1 MTAEAARGAPV
12 RWERVESHEKLQGDG
27 PHPIAAAG
35 VDLVL
40 IRTPDGPRVYEGRC
54 PHQGA
59 LLGEGEIEGGALV
72 CRNHRWRFALDS
84 GQRIGGRQCLRACP
98 VREEAGELLVD
109 VGAIERG
116 PAPPAAVKEARRRIS
131 DLPGPRGLPILGNLL
146 QLEPERIHLVLEGW
160 ARQYGSLYTIRF
172 GRKRALVV
180 SDVRLTEPML
190 RDRPQTFRRPSPMAR
205 IFGELGLRGVFSAE
219 GEEWRWQRRLA
230 MEALSQRHLR
240 GFYPALKTVAER
252 FLRRFER
259 AADTGREIDLAAEFK
274 LFTVDV
280 TMLLVFGHDVNTLEQ
295 EGGDVIQ
302 NQLEHIFPL
311 VNRRLI
317 ALLPYWRY
325 FQLPSDRRFARALH
339 KVRDWLEARISES
352 RARLASDPQRAE
364 HPVNFIEAMI
374 CARDETGEPFGSDV
388 LLGNALTMLLAGEDT
403 TAYTLAWA
411 VHHLCDA
418 PKAAAA
424 LQRECDDTLFAER
437 VPADLEQAGS
447 LRYASAVANEAMR
460 LRPVAPMIF
469 LESNHDTAVGD
480 IDFPRGTLAVLLT
493 RPSAVD
499 GAHFAAP
506 QSFRPERWI
515 EGDKPHDPSAHIP
528 FGSGPRIC
536 PGRSLALLEMRI
548 VLATLYRSFTVE
560 RVGSSQDVSELS
572 SFTMM
577 PQGLRVRLRRR
588 S

>member
-1 MTAEAARGAPV
+1 MTQEAASGA
-12 RWERVESHEKLQGDG
+12 RVQWTRIETPEKLQGDG
-27 PHPIAAAG
+27 PHPIAVGG

-40 IRTPDGPRVYEGRC
+40 VRSPAGLRVYEGRC

-98 VREEAGELLVD
+98 VREEAGGLLID
-109 VGAIERG
+109 IGALDRG
-116 PAPPAAVKEARRRIS
+116 PAPRAAAREAKRRIR
-131 DLPGPRGLPILGNLL
+131 DVPGPRGLPILGNLH
-146 QLEPERIHLVLEGW
+146 QLVPERIHLILEEW
-160 ARQYGSLYTIRF
+160 AREYGTLYTVRF

-190 RDRPQTFRRPSPMAR
+190 RERPQTFRRPSPMAT
-205 IFGELGLRGVFSAE
+205 IFGELGMKGVFTAE

-259 AADTGREIDLAAEFK
+259 AADTGRELDLAAELK

-280 TMLLVFGHDVNTLEQ
+280 TMLLVFGHDVNTIEQ
-295 EGGDVIQ
+295 AGGDVIQ
-302 NQLEHIFPL
+302 NQLELLFPL

-317 ALLPYWRY
+317 AMVPYWRY
-325 FQLPSDRRFARALH
+325 FQLPSDRRFARALQ
-339 KVRDWLEARISES
+339 KISDWLEARIAES
-352 RARLASDPQRAE
+352 RSRIASDPQRAE
-364 HPVNFIEAMI
+364 HPANFIEAML
-374 CARDETGEPFGSDV
+374 CARNEAGEPFSNEV

-403 TAYTLAWA
+403 TAYTIAWA
-411 VHHLCDA
+411 VHHLCDSRE
-418 PKAAAA
+418 AAAA
-424 LQRECDDTLFAER
+424 LQQECDAALGTER
-437 VPADLEQAGS
+437 IPADLEQAGS
-447 LRYASAVANEAMR
+447 LRYTSAVANEAMR

-469 LESNHDTAVGD
+469 LESNHDTAIADVA
-480 IDFPRGTLAVLLT
+480 FPKDSLAILLT

-506 QSFRPERWI
+506 QAFRPERWI
-515 EGDKPHDPSAHIP
+515 EGDKPHDPSANIP

-536 PGRSLALLEMRI
+536 PGRSLALLEMRV
-548 VLATLYRSFTVE
+548 VLSTIYRSFGVE
-560 RVGSSQDVSELS
+560 RIGRSQDVSELS

-577 PQGLRVRLRRR
+577 PKDLRVRLRRR

>member
-1 MTAEAARGAPV
+1 MTQQAASGAPE
-12 RWERVESHEKLQGDG
+12 RWARVEAHEKLPGDG
-27 PHPIAAAG
+27 PHTVAVGG

-40 IRTPDGPRVYEGRC
+40 VRSPAGLRVYEGRC

-72 CRNHRWRFALDS
+72 CRNHRWRFALES

-98 VREEAGELLVD
+98 VREEAGALLVD
-109 VGAIERG
+109 LGALDRE
-116 PAPPAAVKEARRRIS
+116 PAQRAAAQNTQRRIS
-131 DLPGPRGLPILGNLL
+131 NLPGPRGLPILGNLV
-146 QLEPERIHLVLEGW
+146 QLAPERIHLILEDW
-160 ARQYGSLYTIRF
+160 ARQYGSLYTVRF
-172 GRKRALVV
+172 GRKPALVV

-190 RDRPQTFRRPSPMAR
+190 RDRPQTFRRPAPMAR
-205 IFGELGLRGVFSAE
+205 IFAEMGMSGVFTAE

-259 AADTGREIDLAAEFK
+259 AADSGRVLDLADEFK

-302 NQLEHIFPL
+302 NQLELLFPL

-317 ALLPYWRY
+317 ALIPYWRY
-325 FQLPSDRRFARALH
+325 FQLPSDRRFARALQ
-339 KVRDWLEARISES
+339 KIREWLEARIAES
-352 RARLASDPQRAE
+352 RTRLASDPQRAE
-364 HPVNFIEAMI
+364 HPANFIEAML
-374 CARDETGEPFGSDV
+374 CARNDDGEPFGSDI

-403 TAYTLAWA
+403 TAYTIAWA
-411 VHHLCDA
+411 VHHLCDSQEA
-418 PKAAAA
+418 SAA
-424 LQRECDDTLFAER
+424 LVRECDAALGTER
-437 VPADLEQAGS
+437 VPVDLEQAGS

-469 LESNHDTAVGD
+469 LESNHDTTVGD
-480 IDFPRGTLAVLLT
+480 VAFPKGSLAVLLT
-493 RPSAVD
+493 RLSAID
-499 GAHFAAP
+499 GAHFAEP
-506 QSFRPERWI
+506 QAFRPERWI
-515 EGDKPHDPSAHIP
+515 EGDKPHDPSANIP

-536 PGRSLALLEMRI
+536 PGRSLALLEMRV
-548 VLATLYRSFTVE
+548 VLSTLYRSFEIE
-560 RVGSSQDVSELS
+560 RVGRSEEVSELS

-577 PQGLRVRLRRR
+577 PRGLRVRLRRR